1 MTPGK
6 ATETPVLDTITSMEE
21 LRALGQEELPA
32 LCEELRYDLMHR
44 VNQVGGHFASS
55 LGVTELT
62 VALHYAFNTPHDRL
76 VWDVGHQAYVH
87 KILTGRRNEMLR
99 VRTLG
104 GISGFPRRQESEFDT
119 FGVAHAGTSISA
131 ALGMIEA
138 ATTAQDTS
146 LSQDRK
152 AIAIIGDGAMTAGMA
167 FEALNHAGHLHKNL
181 IVVLNDNE
189 MSIAPNVG
197 ALSLVFSRAVTNH
210 FSTTARRH
218 FKSLTERGLIPKTFY
233 RVLDKAEEA
242 TQGFLSTPGM
252 LFGSFGFRYIGPID
266 GHNLEQ
272 LITSFERAKE
282 QDGPVLIH
290 VLTTKGKGY
299 EPAEE
304 DPVGYH
310 AISPHQ
316 IWSGAEEEISS
327 NGSSPDKSSPDKR
340 EAPQPAR
347 ASFTKVFGQAIVDL
361 CKEDPSL
368 VAITA
373 AMPDG
378 TGLQQLAKEMP
389 ERFYDV
395 GIAEQHA
402 VTFAAGMACE
412 GVHPVCAIY
421 STFLQRAF
429 DQVIHDVCI
438 QNLPV
443 IFAMDRAGLV
453 GSDGPTHHGVF
464 DISYL
469 RSLPNMILMAPKDE
483 GELRDMLYT
492 ATKHKSGPIAL
503 RYPRGNGFGVNIE
516 REMKTLEIG
525 KGEVLHSSGENSK
538 IAFLGLGVFA
548 YKALAAAELLE
559 SEYKIPCTVIN
570 PRFIKPLDTE
580 LITETAKTHEI
591 LFTIEDG
598 ALQGGFGSAVL
609 ELLADS
615 NLGHAARVVRIGIPD
630 QFIEHGTQEE
640 LYHLLGMDT
649 DGIVA
654 RVIQELGGRKA
665 STESSSLRYA

>member
-6 ATETPVLDTITSMEE
+6 ATETPVLDSLTSIEK
-21 LRALGQEELPA
+21 LRDLSQEELPA

-62 VALHYAFNTPHDRL
+62 VALHYAFNTPFDRI

-87 KILTGRRNEMLR
+87 KILTGRREDMLK

-104 GISGFPRRQESEFDT
+104 GISGFPRRQESDFDT

-131 ALGMIEA
+131 ALGMLEA
-138 ATTAQDTS
+138 DSKDASKDTR
-146 LSQDRK
+146 RK
-152 AIAIIGDGAMTAGMA
+152 AVAVIGDGAMTAGMA

-197 ALSLVFSRAVTNH
+197 AISLAFSSAVTNYY
-210 FSTTARRH
+210 STIARRH

-266 GHNLEQ
+266 GHNIEQ
-272 LITSFERAKE
+272 LITTFERAGE
-282 QDGPVLIH
+282 QDGPVLVH

-310 AISPHQ
+310 AISPNQ
-316 IWSGAEEEISS
+316 IWSNPAEGVSEAKKIS
-327 NGSSPDKSSPDKR
+327 NKKKPTV
-340 EAPQPAR
+340 PAR
-347 ASFTKVFGQAIVDL
+347 VPYTKVFGQAIVDL
-361 CKEDPSL
+361 CKKDQSL
-368 VAITA
+368 VGITA

-412 GVHPVCAIY
+412 GMHPVCAIY

-429 DQVIHDVCI
+429 DQVVHDVCI

-469 RSLPNMILMAPKDE
+469 RSLPNMVLMAPKDE

-492 ATKHKSGPIAL
+492 ASQYKEGPIAL
-503 RYPRGNGFGVNIE
+503 RYPRGSGVGVDIN
-516 REMKTLEIG
+516 REMRKLEIG
-525 KGEVLHSSGENSK
+525 RGEALHTSGENAK
-538 IAFLGLGVFA
+538 VAFVALGAFT
-548 YKALAAAELLE
+548 YKALAASRILE
-559 SEYKIPCTVIN
+559 SDYTIPCTVIN
-570 PRFIKPLDTE
+570 PRFIKPLDQD
-580 LITETAKTHEI
+580 LISKTANTHE
-591 LFTIEDG
+591 LLVTIEDG
-598 ALQGGFGSAVL
+598 SLQGGFGSAVL
-609 ELLADS
+609 ELLS
-615 NLGHAARVVRIGIPD
+615 EHSLQNSARVVRIGIPD

-640 LYHLLGMDT
+640 LYEILGMNT
-649 DGIVA
+649 EGIIR
-654 RVIQELGGRKA
+654 RVLEELDIATLTSGH
-665 STESSSLRYA
+665 SSLQCA